1 MSEASI
7 RARAAWSAGD
17 WPELAKFV
25 AGVGRRTVERA
36 GVTAGQKVL
45 DVGAGN
51 GNVAIPAAQAGA
63 RVIALDPTPELFESG
78 RARAAEAG
86 VEIEWVEG
94 EAMDLPYEDGRFDAV
109 LSNFG
114 AMFAPVHARAA
125 AELSRVAKPDGVVVM
140 TTWAADHMNGRL
152 FVAMAPFM
160 PPLPDGVEPP
170 PLWGDEEHV
179 RAVFGPT
186 GRSLTIERDVSPVE
200 FPSLDEYLDFMSA
213 VLGPVALNR
222 PRLEQEGRFDDL
234 RAAMREVFASFNEA
248 GDGSF
253 RARPQYL
260 AITAR

>member
-1 MSEASI
+1 MSEASV
-7 RARAAWSAGD
+7 RARAAWSAGN
-17 WPELAKFV
+17 WPELAKLITDP
-25 AGVGRRTVERA
+25 GRRTVERA
-36 GVTAGQKVL
+36 GVTAGQEVL

-140 TTWAADHMNGRL
+140 TTWVADHMYGRL
-152 FVAMAPFM
+152 FVEMAPFM
-160 PPLPDGVEPP
+160 PPAPDGVEPP
-170 PLWGDEEHV
+170 FLWGDEEHV
-179 RAVFGPT
+179 RAVFAPT
-186 GRSLTIERDVSPVE
+186 GRTVTIERDVSPIE
-200 FPSLDEYLDFMSA
+200 FASPDVYLEFLST
-213 VLGPVALNR
+213 VLGPVAANR

-234 RAAMREVFASFNEA
+234 RDAMRGVFTSFNEA
-248 GDGSF
+248 DDGSF
-253 RARPQYL
+253 RASPQYL
-260 AITAR
+260 AITVR

>member
-1 MSEASI
+1 MSESSI
-7 RARAAWSAGD
+7 RARAAWSAGN
-17 WPELAKFV
+17 WPELSKFV
-25 AGVGRRTVERA
+25 AHVGRRTVERA

-125 AELSRVAKPDGVVVM
+125 AELSRVAKSDGAVVM

-152 FVAMAPFM
+152 FAAMAPFM

-170 PLWGDEEHV
+170 SLWGDEEHV
-179 RAVFGPT
+179 RAVFVPT
-186 GRSLTIERDVSPVE
+186 GRSLTVERDVSPVE

-234 RAAMREVFASFNEA
+234 RAAMRDVFASFNEA

>member
-1 MSEASI
+1 MSEASA
-7 RARAAWSAGD
+7 RARATWSAGD
-17 WPELAKFV
+17 WPELAKLV
-25 AGVGRRTVERA
+25 AEPGRRTVQRA
-36 GVTAGQKVL
+36 GVTAGQEVL

-94 EAMDLPYEDGRFDAV
+94 EAMGLPYEDGRFDAV

-152 FVAMAPFM
+152 FAAMAPFM
-160 PPLPDGVEPP
+160 PPMPDGVQPP
-170 PLWGDEEHV
+170 FLWGDEEHV
-179 RAVFGPT
+179 RAVFAPT
-186 GRSLTIERDVSPVE
+186 GRSVTIERDASPVE
-200 FPSLDEYLDFMSA
+200 FASLDVYLDFMST
-213 VLGPVALNR
+213 VLGPVAANR

-234 RAAMREVFASFNEA
+234 RDAMRGVFTSFNEA
-248 GDGSF
+248 DDGSF
-253 RARPQYL
+253 RASPQYL
-260 AITAR
+260 AITVR